1 MIDENKFWELVRQWE
16 YDTKYS
22 SSAAQTLSHPSVTA
36 IIQMGQEAIPLAVK
50 ALKENWFMAFVLHK
64 LTNEWPVKDEYK
76 GNQSKIIES
85 WRKWAQKHNYPL

>member
-85 WRKWAQKHNYPL
+85 WRKWATKHGYQL